1 MGRIIAYFV
10 VSGMGVIILNYAR
23 GQYRAI
29 YQYFGIH
36 DVIEISKNIL
46 VAISVACLCSF
57 TLHRMDAITRGFVV
71 IQGALSLLALVAIRL
86 ILRTFFRRQAKNARW
101 DNVINVLVIGISPL
115 SALYIDAVTGMGRP
129 FLKVV
134 GVLAE
139 KRDVWASSLNGQKI
153 LGSVF
158 EISRVLKVLETHG
171 VKVGRLVIALP
182 YGHLPRAV
190 NKELRMIADVY
201 DLQIEQLGEILGIP
215 SVGDP
220 VPGISRFESR
230 VTLYSGV
237 KRALDIASATLL
249 LLFLSPVII
258 LTSILVLIDV
268 GWPFV
273 FWQDRPGRYG
283 VPFRLSNFAPC
294 ARRLT
299 RTDHPFRPINA
310 RAAWAVLFGAR
321 GLTNCCSFSMS

>member
-1 MGRIIAYFV
+1 
-10 VSGMGVIILNYAR
+10 
-23 GQYRAI
+23 
-29 YQYFGIH
+29 
-36 DVIEISKNIL
+36 
-46 VAISVACLCSF
+46 
-57 TLHRMDAITRGFVV
+57 
-71 IQGALSLLALVAIRL
+71 
-86 ILRTFFRRQAKNARW
+86 
-101 DNVINVLVIGISPL
+101 
-115 SALYIDAVTGMGRP
+115 
-129 FLKVV
+129 V

-182 YGHLPRAV
+182 HGHLPRAV
-190 NKELRMIADVY
+190 KKELRMIADVY

-215 SVGDP
+215 SNGDP
-220 VPGISRFESR
+220 VPGISRFEAR

-258 LTSILVLIDV
+258 LTSVLVLIDV
-268 GWPFV
+268 GWPFI

-283 VPFRLSNFAPC
+283 VPFRLYKFRTMRAPVD
-294 ARRLT
+294 AHGSSVPPDQRTSRLGGFVRRTRADELLQLFNVLIGEMSMIGPRPLLPSDQPEDVDRRLSVRPGIT
-299 RTDHPFRPINA
+299 GWAQVNGGRLMPVTEKTALDLWYTEAMGPRLDLKIALLTAKTVIFGEYINLDAVDAAMARHTQPSAGGLSQDHTGRSDSQDFASGQSPA
-310 RAAWAVLFGAR
+310 E
-321 GLTNCCSFSMS
+321 